1 LDQAGMVFHP
11 APGVEIENGLQLIN
25 GLLSYDEK
33 KALSALNAP
42 KLYISERCQNLIY
55 AMQEYTAKGG
65 KDEATK
71 DPIDCL
77 RYLCVSACEFIDPH
91 AAEQVQDKT
100 WSY

>member
-1 LDQAGMVFHP
+1 M
-11 APGVEIENGLQLIN
+11 EIENGLQLIN

-33 KALSALNAP
+33 KPLSALNAP

-55 AMQEYTAKGG
+55 SMQEYTAKGG

-91 AAEQVQDKT
+91 AAEQVQDRT